1 MKAKTATLGR
11 PSLQPWINFKM
22 APHHKQWATQFEQS
36 LIDVKRLLEQTVERQ
51 AAAPVFLTSLG
62 AIPMLLATQSRY
74 FAQAPAS
81 GSWRLRFRKK
91 VRFGS
96 STEVTSLRLSSPP
109 APHASYPER
118 RTVRSHSRWRHAG
131 RRAAGLP
138 MSISTRGGKAT
149 VRKFAHAPSVPGTA
163 AGD

>member
-1 MKAKTATLGR
+1 
-11 PSLQPWINFKM
+11 M

-62 AIPMLLATQSRY
+62 
-74 FAQAPAS
+74 
-81 GSWRLRFRKK
+81 
-91 VRFGS
+91 
-96 STEVTSLRLSSPP
+96 
-109 APHASYPER
+109 
-118 RTVRSHSRWRHAG
+118 
-131 RRAAGLP
+131 
-138 MSISTRGGKAT
+138 GKAT